1 MEHTPDLLSGSGL
14 TSRPDDEDEDE
25 DEVELRL
32 KKDEIFP
39 GLDVLECFDDLRCFS
54 LSCTALHS
62 TAASKAE
69 LLTPSSVICVPVLGS
84 LHLYVRFRQFILSS
98 GILHFSRI
106 CFMKSSSP
114 SCPVLTLHRK
124 LMLLNLTMM
133 SPLTLS
139 GAGLG
144 CDRALP
150 SRWMMRAWDP
160 PRCRRP

>member
-1 MEHTPDLLSGSGL
+1 M
-14 TSRPDDEDEDE
+14 
-25 DEVELRL
+25 
-32 KKDEIFP
+32 
-39 GLDVLECFDDLRCFS
+39 ECFDDLRCFS

-144 CDRALP
+144 CCSAVALDDARLGSSSVSSSITSRNKVSRQLGRSWVQNLQCTSSSFPLHWSCQRA
-150 SRWMMRAWDP
+150 MQRA
-160 PRCRRP
+160 